1 MRICVVSYHSS
12 PIEPAGAGRAGGMN
26 IFTSSLYRIL
36 GRFCEIDIFSY
47 GKKGLTKIVP
57 QVNIIHLDNKDLNN
71 FAEAIISHHTRRHYD
86 LVHTHYWLSGIAGL
100 FLKRS
105 IKRPW
110 VHTFHTIEIFKCIE
124 KDPLRIEIEEEIMR
138 RSDLVISPTHK
149 EASAIRTLYPDT
161 HVITI
166 PHGVDTNR
174 FRAHIDGSSNLLYV
188 GRIDPLKGLEFLI
201 DALRIL
207 KGELRL
213 DIIGGPSKRQGTLE
227 SIKSYAKGLRVNFLG
242 RIDHDE
248 LSNHYRTAAMVIIPS
263 YYESF
268 GLIALEAMASA
279 RPVIGF
285 RDTGLLETVG
295 TKAGILVNRNEHEL
309 ARAVD
314 YLLKN
319 KSLRHK
325 LGTNGRKN
333 ISNYRWEDIAHHYFV
348 TYEGITKN

>member
-26 IFTSSLYRIL
+26 VFTSSLYRIL

-47 GKKGLTKIVP
+47 GNNGLTKIAP
-57 QVNIIHLDNKDLNN
+57 NVNIIHLDKKDLNN
-71 FAEAIISHHTRRHYD
+71 FAEEIVSHHTRRHYD

-124 KDPLRIEIEEEIMR
+124 RDPLRIEIEEEIMR
-138 RSDLVISPTHK
+138 RSDLIISPTQR

-161 HVITI
+161 PVITI
-166 PHGVDTNR
+166 PHGVDSNK
-174 FRAHIDGSSNLLYV
+174 FKAHVDGSSNLLYV
-188 GRIDPLKGLEFLI
+188 GRIDPIKGLEFLI

-207 KGELRL
+207 KGEFRL
-213 DIIGGPSKRQGTLE
+213 DIIGGPSKRQGSLE
-227 SIKSYAKGLRVNFLG
+227 NIKSYAKGLRVNFLG

-248 LSNHYRTAAMVIIPS
+248 LGNYYRTAAMVIIPS

-285 RDTGLLETVG
+285 KDTGLLETVG
-295 TKAGILVNRNEHEL
+295 NDAGILVKRSEHNL
-309 ARAVD
+309 ARAVE
-314 YLLKN
+314 YLLKHKN
-319 KSLRHK
+319 LRHK
-325 LGTNGRKN
+325 LGANGRKN
-333 ISNYRWEDIAHHYFV
+333 ISNYRWEDIVRNYYD
-348 TYEGITKN
+348 TYENIIKN

>member
-12 PIEPAGAGRAGGMN
+12 PIEPAGVGRAGGMN
-26 IFTSSLYRIL
+26 VFTSSLYRLL

-47 GKKGLTKIVP
+47 GKNGLTKIAP
-57 QVNIIHLDNKDLNN
+57 QVNIIHLDTKDLKN
-71 FAEAIISHHTRRHYD
+71 FAEEIISHHARQNYD
-86 LVHTHYWLSGIAGL
+86 LVHTHYWLSGITGL

-105 IKRPW
+105 IKKLW
-110 VHTFHTIEIFKCIE
+110 VHTFHTIEIFKSIE
-124 KDPLRIEIEEEIMR
+124 KDPVRVEIEEEIMR
-138 RSDLVISPTHK
+138 CSDLIISPTQK

-161 HVITI
+161 NVITI
-166 PHGVDTNR
+166 PHGVDTNK
-174 FRAHIDGSSNLLYV
+174 FRAHPNGSSNLLYV
-188 GRIDPLKGLEFLI
+188 GRIDPIKGLEFLI

-213 DIIGGPSKRQGTLE
+213 DVIGGPSKRQVSLE

-242 RIDHDE
+242 RINHDE
-248 LSNHYRTAAMVIIPS
+248 LSDHYRTAAMVIIPS

-285 RDTGLLETVG
+285 KDTGLLETVG
-295 TKAGILVNRNEHEL
+295 DKAGILVKRNEYEL
-309 ARAVD
+309 ARAVE

-319 KSLRHK
+319 KNIRHK
-325 LGTNGRKN
+325 LGANGRKN
-333 ISNYRWEDIAHHYFV
+333 VSDYRWEDIARHYFI
-348 TYEGITKN
+348 TYENIIKN